1 MATNVDLDQTPDATA
16 EKCSRFELLDW
27 LNKTLDIKFT
37 EVEQI
42 CSGSCYCQLM
52 DWIFPGCID
61 LSTVKFQAQDMS
73 DFLHNYNM
81 LQAGFNK
88 TGVTKPVPVEEL
100 INGKFQPNFIFLKWF
115 KSFFQANLKGQVYNP
130 VEARQGQDI
139 QPARFRFRSP
149 QRLHLED
156 CNSASRSPSQSG
168 GLETNTDEEAL
179 GKYQRKRIIY
189 EDIWRETYSWV
200 GASTLGEIY
209 AYCSLCDLNFNIYHS
224 GLFDLKR
231 HSQSKKHSKLSLA
244 ASDVTLTPDSGK
256 SRQGSCSDLPPCSEL
271 VFRFIQANCVSGP
284 SAAEDQVS
292 TRYGQY
298 VLGLQY
304 PEDIVSACQ
313 KTPYCIYMYGGVVL
327 GQTDMASVV
336 LVGYFD
342 EKAARHCIR
351 LLDVL
356 QPPDDGNAGEKT
368 AAALVETLERFG
380 LPAANLAALY
390 SDGNGSAS
398 EPICSQL
405 RELNPNIVVLSG
417 LYGVADAACHAGV
430 SELSTQAQ
438 ELIVDIYSHYSS
450 CSTKDDNLKE
460 LFSSISGTDGLTLPL
475 TTCCLNF
482 CMLVRKVLGMWTDLI
497 SHFSSCN
504 KEDNIDNKAKLIC
517 TQLQDPK
524 LRAIF
529 MFLDQALE
537 PLRVFQERLH
547 HHEGSARADLVQIL
561 QDASGLLRSYA
572 SSFLRPQAVVDF
584 LKERDTFLLKTTKF
598 HLAGAELNVGGAVVE
613 DFLCELS
620 ETGSEAL
627 KLLQEQALSFYTA
640 LTASVAEG
648 LPLSDGVLR
657 SMAQLLSPQGRLKV
671 TGKAVGELGA
681 KLGLC
686 SSPEEISQLNK
697 EFLEYQLAE
706 EGEGDEGENRCDGGV
721 QNDSAAPSLEQH
733 WSTVLK
739 ASGST
744 TIFRKLVLTLL
755 AMPCPPLEAQKV
767 FTQAV
772 ENGDAAQFAD
782 SVTESELD
790 SIQEVDLTSDSTL
803 SDNNSV
809 NGLGRKKKNRGRSRK
824 IPSGSLLIM
833 EASMCCFPEGNYLN
847 GTVKPCTVRLQKII
861 NGPKNEDNTVFVE
874 DDVIWTNT
882 MEGDIKGIYGWESSL
897 RQKPEA
903 RTVFHAGAGAGAW
916 AKPQVL
922 DNDSKKDQE
931 SEAATPLKNANQ
943 TSASNVSPPSRRAAK
958 KGVDY
963 QDGKGFPTGE
973 LVWGKVKCFSW
984 WPGLVV
990 LWKSNKTPPVSMR
1003 RVEWFGDSMF
1013 SEICTER
1020 LLHFAAFAKCFCK
1033 NSYASFP
1040 TYKDAIYQ
1048 VLELAGER
1056 CEKFFLAAGNKQE
1069 ELKLML
1075 DWAHSGFQPTG
1086 PDGFNPPAADLMA
1099 ESSDSDYQPPSKKK
1113 YVNKKRPSSG
1123 NLVYSRGAMVQKV
1136 MKGKKI
1142 EEFCLSCG
1150 TPQIHTFHPLFE
1162 GSLCQKCKEN
1172 FIETLY
1178 RYDEDGYQSYCTVCC
1193 SGQEVILCGNASC
1206 CRCFCKDCL
1215 NFLVG
1220 DGTFNQL
1227 KDVDPWSCFMCLPS
1241 QCNGSLKLRPDW
1253 SVRVQEFFVNNSAL
1267 EFEPHR
1273 MYPSIPA
1280 HQRRPIRVLSL
1291 FDGIATGYLV
1301 LKDLGFIIKRYIA
1314 SEICGDSIAVGMIK
1328 HQGQIEHINDVRTI
1342 TRKHLA
1348 EWGPFDLLIGGSPCN
1363 DLACVNPARKGLF
1376 EGTGRLFFEY
1386 YRMLTMMRPRE
1397 DDDRPFF
1404 WLFENVVAMSGHDK
1418 ADICRFLECNPILID
1433 AVKVSPAHR
1442 ARYFWGNLPG
1452 MNRPLA
1458 TSLDDKVNLQD
1469 CLELGRT
1476 AKYNKIRTITTKSNS
1491 IRQGKMGPL
1500 PVDFNGKED
1509 YLWCTEMEKIFGFP
1523 KHYTDV
1529 NNMGRSQRQKV
1540 LGRSWSVPVI
1550 RHLFAPLKDYFA
1562 CE

>member
-16 EKCSRFELLDW
+16 ETCSRFELLDW

-100 INGKFQPNFIFLKWF
+100 INGEFQPNFIFLKWF

-130 VEARQGQDI
+130 VEARQ
-139 QPARFRFRSP
+139 
-149 QRLHLED
+149 
-156 CNSASRSPSQSG
+156 
-168 GLETNTDEEAL
+168 
-179 GKYQRKRIIY
+179 
-189 EDIWRETYSWV
+189 
-200 GASTLGEIY
+200 
-209 AYCSLCDLNFNIYHS
+209 
-224 GLFDLKR
+224 
-231 HSQSKKHSKLSLA
+231 
-244 ASDVTLTPDSGK
+244 DSGK

-292 TRYGQY
+292 IRYGQY

-430 SELSTQAQ
+430 SALSTQAQ

-504 KEDNIDNKAKLIC
+504 KEDKIDNKAKLIC

-613 DFLCELS
+613 DYLCESS

-627 KLLQEQALSFYTA
+627 KLLQEQALPFYTA

-671 TGKAVGELGA
+671 TGKAVGELGS

-697 EFLEYQLAE
+697 EFLEYQ
-706 EGEGDEGENRCDGGV
+706 CDGGV

-767 FTQAV
+767 FTQTMQEWLRNKSLNVLEWPRQSPDLNPIEHLWRDLKIAV
-772 ENGDAAQFAD
+772 Q
-782 SVTESELD
+782 
-790 SIQEVDLTSDSTL
+790 Q
-803 SDNNSV
+803 
-809 NGLGRKKKNRGRSRK
+809 RS
-824 IPSGSLLIM
+824 P
-833 EASMCCFPEGNYLN
+833 
-847 GTVKPCTVRLQKII
+847 
-861 NGPKNEDNTVFVE
+861 
-874 DDVIWTNT
+874 
-882 MEGDIKGIYGWESSL
+882 SSL
-897 RQKPEA
+897 TELERICREEWEKLPQYRCSKLVASYPRRLEA
-903 RTVFHAGAGAGAW
+903 VIA
-916 AKPQVL
+916 
-922 DNDSKKDQE
+922 
-931 SEAATPLKNANQ
+931 
-943 TSASNVSPPSRRAAK
+943 
-958 KGVDY
+958 
-963 QDGKGFPTGE
+963 DGKGFPTGE

-990 LWKSNKTPPVSMR
+990 LWNSNKTPPVSMR

-1086 PDGFNPPAADLMA
+1086 PDGFSPPAT
-1099 ESSDSDYQPPSKKK
+1099 
-1113 YVNKKRPSSG
+1113 PSSG
-1123 NLVYSRGAMVQKV
+1123 NLVYSRGTSYTHRDPYSLIRAVFRITLSLNNYIYINSIPFLLFTGEMVQKV

-1142 EEFCLSCG
+1142 EGISISFHCNCTFFNFTILMYTINYCITSEFCLSCG

-1193 SGQEVILCGNASC
+1193 AGQEVILCGNASC

-1241 QCNGSLKLRPDW
+1241 QCNGSLKPRPDW

-1458 TSLDDKVNLQD
+1458 TSLVDKVNLQD

-1476 AKYNKIRTITTKSNS
+1476 AKYNKVRTITTKSNS
-1491 IRQGKMGPL
+1491 IRQGKMGAL

-1509 YLWCTEMEKIFGFP
+1509 SLWCTEMEKIFGFP

>member
-16 EKCSRFELLDW
+16 EKCSSFELLDW

-37 EVEQI
+37 RVENI

-61 LSTVKFQAQDMS
+61 LSTVKFQAQDTS

-88 TGVTKPVPVEEL
+88 TGVTKTVPVEEL
-100 INGKFQPNFIFLKWF
+100 INGKFHPNFIFLKWF
-115 KSFFQANLKGQVYNP
+115 KRFFQANLAGQVYNP

-139 QPARFRFRSP
+139 QPARFRV
-149 QRLHLED
+149 
-156 CNSASRSPSQSG
+156 
-168 GLETNTDEEAL
+168 LETDTEEEAL
-179 GKYQRKRIIY
+179 GKYQRKSIIY

-209 AYCSLCDLNFNIYHS
+209 AYCSLCDLNLNIYHS
-224 GLFDLKR
+224 GLFDLKC
-231 HSQSKKHSKLSLA
+231 HSQSKKHCKLSLA
-244 ASDVTLTPDSGK
+244 ASDGTLTPEPGK
-256 SRQGSCSDLPPCSEL
+256 SSQGSCSDLPPCSEL
-271 VFRFIQANCVSGP
+271 VIRFIQANCVSGP

-292 TRYGQY
+292 NRYGQY

-304 PEDIVSACQ
+304 PKDIVSACQ

-342 EKAARHCIR
+342 VKEARHRIR

-356 QPPDDGNAGEKT
+356 QPPDDDNAGEKT

-405 RELNPNIVVLSG
+405 RELNTNMLVLSG

-438 ELIVDIYSHYSS
+438 ELIVDIYSHFSS

-504 KEDNIDNKAKLIC
+504 EEDNIDNKAKLIC

-572 SSFLRPQAVVDF
+572 SSFLRPQAVVLF
-584 LKERDTFLLKTTKF
+584 LKERDAFLLKTTKF
-598 HLAGAELNVGGAVVE
+598 HLPGAELNVGGAVVE
-613 DFLCELS
+613 DFLCESS

-627 KLLQEQALSFYTA
+627 QLLQEQALSFYTA
-640 LTASVAEG
+640 LTARVAEG

-686 SSPEEISQLNK
+686 SSPEEISRLNK

-706 EGEGDEGENRCDGGV
+706 EGEGDDGENR
-721 QNDSAAPSLEQH
+721 SPSLEQH

-767 FTQAV
+767 FTQ
-772 ENGDAAQFAD
+772 FAD
-782 SVTESELD
+782 SVTESELG
-790 SIQEVDLTSDSTL
+790 SIQKVDRTNDSTL

-809 NGLGRKKKNRGRSRK
+809 NGLGRKKESRGRSRK
-824 IPSGSLLIM
+824 IPSVLECVCVCVLDVFN
-833 EASMCCFPEGNYLN
+833 MCVCMCVVPQGNI
-847 GTVKPCTVRLQKII
+847 R
-861 NGPKNEDNTVFVE
+861 
-874 DDVIWTNT
+874 
-882 MEGDIKGIYGWESSL
+882 GIYGWESSL
-897 RQKPEA
+897 RHKPQA
-903 RTVFHAGAGAGAW
+903 RAVFQAGAGAGAW

-931 SEAATPLKNANQ
+931 SEAVTVGTL
-943 TSASNVSPPSRRAAK
+943 TC
-958 KGVDY
+958 
-963 QDGKGFPTGE
+963 DGKGFPTGE
-973 LVWGKVKCFSW
+973 LVWGKVKGFSW
-984 WPGLVV
+984 WPGVVV

-1003 RVEWFGDSMF
+1003 RVEWFGDGMF

-1020 LLHFAAFAKCFCK
+1020 LLRFAAFAKGFCK
-1033 NSYASFP
+1033 NSYASLP

-1056 CEKFFLAAGNKQE
+1056 CEKSFLAAGNKQE

-1086 PDGFNPPAADLMA
+1086 PDGFNPTAPAGMC
-1099 ESSDSDYQPPSKKK
+1099 ESSDSALSDYQPPAKKK
-1113 YVNKKRPSSG
+1113 YVNKNRPSSG
-1123 NLVYSRGAMVQKV
+1123 NQGYSRGNNFTILMYT
-1136 MKGKKI
+1136 I
-1142 EEFCLSCG
+1142 NYCITSEFCLSCG
-1150 TPQIHTFHPLFE
+1150 TPHIHTFHPLFE
-1162 GSLCQKCKEN
+1162 GSLCQKCKDN

-1178 RYDEDGYQSYCTVCC
+1178 RYDKDGYQSYCTVCC
-1193 SGQEVILCGNASC
+1193 AGQEVILCGNASC

-1220 DGTFNQL
+1220 DGTFKQL
-1227 KDVDPWSCFMCLPS
+1227 KDVDPWICFMCLPS

-1253 SVRVQEFFVNNSAL
+1253 SVRVQQFFINNSAL

-1273 MYPSIPA
+1273 MYPSIPT

-1314 SEICGDSIAVGMIK
+1314 SEICGNSIAVGMIK

-1458 TSLDDKVNLQD
+1458 TSLDDKVNRQD

-1476 AKYNKIRTITTKSNS
+1476 AKYNKVPTITTKSNS

-1500 PVDFNGKED
+1500 PVDFNGTED
-1509 YLWCTEMEKIFGFP
+1509 SLWCTEMEKIFGFP
-1523 KHYTDV
+1523 KHYTDA
-1529 NNMGRSQRQKV
+1529 NNMGQSQRQKV
-1540 LGRSWSVPVI
+1540 MGRSWSVPVI

>member
-16 EKCSRFELLDW
+16 EKCSSFELLDW

-37 EVEQI
+37 RVENI

-61 LSTVKFQAQDMS
+61 LSTVKFQAQDTS

-88 TGVTKPVPVEEL
+88 TGVTKTVPVEEL
-100 INGKFQPNFIFLKWF
+100 INGKFHPNFIFLKWF
-115 KSFFQANLKGQVYNP
+115 KRFFQANLAGQVYNP

-139 QPARFRFRSP
+139 QPARFRLHSP
-149 QRLHLED
+149 QRLHLK
-156 CNSASRSPSQSG
+156 G
-168 GLETNTDEEAL
+168 VLETDTEEEAL
-179 GKYQRKRIIY
+179 GKYQRKSIIY

-209 AYCSLCDLNFNIYHS
+209 AYCSLCDLNLNIYHS
-224 GLFDLKR
+224 GLFDLKC
-231 HSQSKKHSKLSLA
+231 HSQSKKHCKLSLA
-244 ASDVTLTPDSGK
+244 ASDGTLTPEPGK
-256 SRQGSCSDLPPCSEL
+256 SSQGSCSDLPPCSEL
-271 VFRFIQANCVSGP
+271 VIRFIQANCVSGP

-292 TRYGQY
+292 NRYGQY

-304 PEDIVSACQ
+304 PKDIVSACQ

-342 EKAARHCIR
+342 VKEARHRIR

-356 QPPDDGNAGEKT
+356 QPPDDDNAGEKT

-405 RELNPNIVVLSG
+405 RELNTNMLVLSG

-438 ELIVDIYSHYSS
+438 ELIVDIYSHFSS

-504 KEDNIDNKAKLIC
+504 EEDNIDNKAKLIC

-572 SSFLRPQAVVDF
+572 SSFLRPQAVVLF
-584 LKERDTFLLKTTKF
+584 LKERDAFLLKTTKF
-598 HLAGAELNVGGAVVE
+598 HLPGAELNVGGAVVE
-613 DFLCELS
+613 DFLCESS

-627 KLLQEQALSFYTA
+627 QLLQEQALSFYTA
-640 LTASVAEG
+640 LTARVAEG

-686 SSPEEISQLNK
+686 SSPEEISRLNK

-706 EGEGDEGENRCDGGV
+706 EGEGDDGENRCDGGV

-767 FTQAV
+767 FTQV
-772 ENGDAAQFAD
+772 
-782 SVTESELD
+782 S
-790 SIQEVDLTSDSTL
+790 
-803 SDNNSV
+803 
-809 NGLGRKKKNRGRSRK
+809 
-824 IPSGSLLIM
+824 
-833 EASMCCFPEGNYLN
+833 SMCCFPGVNYLN

-861 NGPKNEDNTVFVE
+861 MLECVCVCVLDVFNMCVCMC
-874 DDVIWTNT
+874 VVPQGNIR
-882 MEGDIKGIYGWESSL
+882 GIYGWESSL
-897 RQKPEA
+897 RHKPQA
-903 RTVFHAGAGAGAW
+903 RAVFQAGAGAGAW

-931 SEAATPLKNANQ
+931 SEAVTNENQ
-943 TSASNVSPPSRRAAK
+943 TSTSNVSTPSRRA
-958 KGVDY
+958 
-963 QDGKGFPTGE
+963 DGKGFPTGE
-973 LVWGKVKCFSW
+973 LVWGKVKGFSW
-984 WPGLVV
+984 WPGVVV

-1003 RVEWFGDSMF
+1003 RVEWFGDGMF

-1020 LLHFAAFAKCFCK
+1020 LLRFAAFAKGFCK
-1033 NSYASFP
+1033 NSYASLP

-1056 CEKFFLAAGNKQE
+1056 CEKSFLAAGNKQE

-1086 PDGFNPPAADLMA
+1086 PDGFNPTAPAGMC
-1099 ESSDSDYQPPSKKK
+1099 ESSDSALSDYQPPAKKK
-1113 YVNKKRPSSG
+1113 YVNKNRPSSG
-1123 NLVYSRGAMVQKV
+1123 NQGYSRGAMLQKV

-1150 TPQIHTFHPLFE
+1150 TPHIHTFHPLFE
-1162 GSLCQKCKEN
+1162 GSLCQKCKDN

-1178 RYDEDGYQSYCTVCC
+1178 RYDKDGYQSYCTVCC
-1193 SGQEVILCGNASC
+1193 AGQEVILCGNASC

-1220 DGTFNQL
+1220 DGTFKQL
-1227 KDVDPWSCFMCLPS
+1227 KDVDPWICFMCLPS

-1253 SVRVQEFFVNNSAL
+1253 SVRVQQFFINNSAL

-1273 MYPSIPA
+1273 MYPSIPT

-1314 SEICGDSIAVGMIK
+1314 SEICGNSIAVGMIK

-1458 TSLDDKVNLQD
+1458 TSLDDKVNRQD

-1476 AKYNKIRTITTKSNS
+1476 AKYNKVPTITTKSNS

-1500 PVDFNGKED
+1500 PVDFNGTED
-1509 YLWCTEMEKIFGFP
+1509 SLWCTEMEKIFGFP
-1523 KHYTDV
+1523 KHYTDA
-1529 NNMGRSQRQKV
+1529 NNMGQSQRQKV
-1540 LGRSWSVPVI
+1540 MGRSWSVPVI

>member
-1 MATNVDLDQTPDATA
+1 MATNVDLDQTPDTTA
-16 EKCSRFELLDW
+16 EKCSSFELLDW

-37 EVEQI
+37 RVEHI

-61 LSTVKFQAQDMS
+61 LSTVKFQAQDTS

-88 TGVTKPVPVEEL
+88 TGVTKEL

-115 KSFFQANLKGQVYNP
+115 KRFFQANLAGQVYNP

-139 QPARFRFRSP
+139 QPAILRLHSP
-149 QRLHLED
+149 QRLHLKGH
-156 CNSASRSPSQSG
+156 NS
-168 GLETNTDEEAL
+168 
-179 GKYQRKRIIY
+179 
-189 EDIWRETYSWV
+189 
-200 GASTLGEIY
+200 
-209 AYCSLCDLNFNIYHS
+209 
-224 GLFDLKR
+224 
-231 HSQSKKHSKLSLA
+231 LSLA
-244 ASDVTLTPDSGK
+244 ASDGTLTPEPGK
-256 SRQGSCSDLPPCSEL
+256 SSQGSCSDLPPCSEL

-292 TRYGQY
+292 NRYCQY

-342 EKAARHCIR
+342 VKEARHCIR

-356 QPPDDGNAGEKT
+356 QHPDDDNAGEKT

-405 RELNPNIVVLSG
+405 RELNTNMLVLSG

-482 CMLVRKVLGMWTDLI
+482 CMLVRKFLGMWTDLI

-504 KEDNIDNKAKLIC
+504 EEDNIDNKAKLIC

-561 QDASGLLRSYA
+561 QDASSLLRSYA
-572 SSFLRPQAVVDF
+572 SSFLRPQAVVLF
-584 LKERDTFLLKTTKF
+584 LKERDSFLLKTTKF
-598 HLAGAELNVGGAVVE
+598 HLPGAELNVGGAVVE
-613 DFLCELS
+613 DFLCESS

-627 KLLQEQALSFYTA
+627 QLLQEQALSFYTA
-640 LTASVAEG
+640 LTARVAEG

-697 EFLEYQLAE
+697 EFLEYQ
-706 EGEGDEGENRCDGGV
+706 CDGGV

-767 FTQAV
+767 FTQVFKRSVQKLCVCLSVCQSVCQSVSQSLHLYYLCLCSQAV
-772 ENGDAAQFAD
+772 ENGDADQFAD

-790 SIQEVDLTSDSTL
+790 SIQKVDLTNDSTL
-803 SDNNSV
+803 SDNNSD
-809 NGLGRKKKNRGRSRK
+809 
-824 IPSGSLLIM
+824 
-833 EASMCCFPEGNYLN
+833 
-847 GTVKPCTVRLQKII
+847 GT
-861 NGPKNEDNTVFVE
+861 
-874 DDVIWTNT
+874 
-882 MEGDIKGIYGWESSL
+882 
-897 RQKPEA
+897 
-903 RTVFHAGAGAGAW
+903 
-916 AKPQVL
+916 
-922 DNDSKKDQE
+922 
-931 SEAATPLKNANQ
+931 
-943 TSASNVSPPSRRAAK
+943 
-958 KGVDY
+958 
-963 QDGKGFPTGE
+963 GFPTGE
-973 LVWGKVKCFSW
+973 LVWGKVKGFTW
-984 WPGLVV
+984 WPGVVV

-1003 RVEWFGDSMF
+1003 RVEWFGDGMF

-1020 LLHFAAFAKCFCK
+1020 LLRFAAFAKGFCK
-1033 NSYASFP
+1033 NSYASLP

-1056 CEKFFLAAGNKQE
+1056 CEKSFLAAGNKQE

-1086 PDGFNPPAADLMA
+1086 PDGFNPPAPAGMCGLDNFTILMYTINYCIT
-1099 ESSDSDYQPPSKKK
+1099 S
-1113 YVNKKRPSSG
+1113 
-1123 NLVYSRGAMVQKV
+1123 
-1136 MKGKKI
+1136 
-1142 EEFCLSCG
+1142 EFCLSCG
-1150 TPQIHTFHPLFE
+1150 TPHIHTFHPLFE

-1178 RYDEDGYQSYCTVCC
+1178 RYDKDGYQSYCTVCC
-1193 SGQEVILCGNASC
+1193 AGQEVILCGNASC

-1253 SVRVQEFFVNNSAL
+1253 SVRVQQFFVNNSAL
-1267 EFEPHR
+1267 KFEPHR
-1273 MYPSIPA
+1273 MYPSIPT

-1314 SEICGDSIAVGMIK
+1314 SEICGNSIAVGMIK

-1476 AKYNKIRTITTKSNS
+1476 AKNNKVRTITTKSNS

-1509 YLWCTEMEKIFGFP
+1509 SLWCTEMEKIFGFP

-1529 NNMGRSQRQKV
+1529 NNMGQSQRQKV
-1540 LGRSWSVPVI
+1540 QGRSWSVPVI

>member
-16 EKCSRFELLDW
+16 EKCSSFELLDW

-37 EVEQI
+37 RVENI

-61 LSTVKFQAQDMS
+61 LSTVKFQAQDTS

-88 TGVTKPVPVEEL
+88 TGVTKTVPVEEL
-100 INGKFQPNFIFLKWF
+100 INGKFHPNFIFLKWF
-115 KSFFQANLKGQVYNP
+115 KRFFQANLAGQVYNP

-139 QPARFRFRSP
+139 QPARFRLHSP
-149 QRLHLED
+149 QRLHLKD
-156 CNSASRSPSQSG
+156 R
-168 GLETNTDEEAL
+168 LL
-179 GKYQRKRIIY
+179 LIFLWKYQRKSIIY

-209 AYCSLCDLNFNIYHS
+209 AYCSLCDLNLNIYHS
-224 GLFDLKR
+224 GLFDLKC
-231 HSQSKKHSKLSLA
+231 HSQSKKHCKLSLA
-244 ASDVTLTPDSGK
+244 ASDGTLTPEPGK
-256 SRQGSCSDLPPCSEL
+256 SSQGSCSDLPPCSEL
-271 VFRFIQANCVSGP
+271 VIRFIQANCVSGP

-292 TRYGQY
+292 NRYGQY

-304 PEDIVSACQ
+304 PKDIVSACQ

-342 EKAARHCIR
+342 VKEARHRIR

-356 QPPDDGNAGEKT
+356 QPPDDDNAGEKT

-405 RELNPNIVVLSG
+405 RELNTNMLVLSG

-438 ELIVDIYSHYSS
+438 ELIVDIYSHFSS

-504 KEDNIDNKAKLIC
+504 EEDNIDNKAKLIC

-572 SSFLRPQAVVDF
+572 SSFLRPQAVVLF
-584 LKERDTFLLKTTKF
+584 LKERDAFLLKTTKF
-598 HLAGAELNVGGAVVE
+598 HLPGAELNVGGAVVE
-613 DFLCELS
+613 DFLCESS

-627 KLLQEQALSFYTA
+627 QLLQEQALSFYTA
-640 LTASVAEG
+640 LTARVAEG

-686 SSPEEISQLNK
+686 SSPEEISRLNK

-706 EGEGDEGENRCDGGV
+706 EGEGDDGENR
-721 QNDSAAPSLEQH
+721 SPSLEQH

-772 ENGDAAQFAD
+772 ENGDADQFAD
-782 SVTESELD
+782 SVTESELG
-790 SIQEVDLTSDSTL
+790 SIQKVDRTNDSTL

-809 NGLGRKKKNRGRSRK
+809 NGLGRKKESRGRSRK
-824 IPSGSLLIM
+824 IPS
-833 EASMCCFPEGNYLN
+833 
-847 GTVKPCTVRLQKII
+847 
-861 NGPKNEDNTVFVE
+861 
-874 DDVIWTNT
+874 
-882 MEGDIKGIYGWESSL
+882 
-897 RQKPEA
+897 
-903 RTVFHAGAGAGAW
+903 
-916 AKPQVL
+916 
-922 DNDSKKDQE
+922 
-931 SEAATPLKNANQ
+931 
-943 TSASNVSPPSRRAAK
+943 
-958 KGVDY
+958 
-963 QDGKGFPTGE
+963 E
-973 LVWGKVKCFSW
+973 LVWGKVKGFSW
-984 WPGLVV
+984 WPGVVV

-1003 RVEWFGDSMF
+1003 RVEWFGDGMF

-1020 LLHFAAFAKCFCK
+1020 LLRFAAFAKGFCK
-1033 NSYASFP
+1033 NSYASLP

-1056 CEKFFLAAGNKQE
+1056 CEKSFLAAGNKQE

-1086 PDGFNPPAADLMA
+1086 PDGFNPTAPADSKA
-1099 ESSDSDYQPPSKKK
+1099 ESSDSALSDYQPPAKKK
-1113 YVNKKRPSSG
+1113 YVNKNRPSSG
-1123 NLVYSRGAMVQKV
+1123 NQGYSRGAMLQKV

-1150 TPQIHTFHPLFE
+1150 TPHIHTFHPLFE
-1162 GSLCQKCKEN
+1162 GSLCQKCKDN

-1178 RYDEDGYQSYCTVCC
+1178 RYDKDGYQSYCTVCC
-1193 SGQEVILCGNASC
+1193 AGQEVILCGNASC

-1220 DGTFNQL
+1220 DGTFKQL
-1227 KDVDPWSCFMCLPS
+1227 KDVDPWICFMCLPS

-1253 SVRVQEFFVNNSAL
+1253 SVRVQQFFINNSAL

-1273 MYPSIPA
+1273 MYPSIPT

-1314 SEICGDSIAVGMIK
+1314 SEICGNSIAVGMIK

-1458 TSLDDKVNLQD
+1458 TSLDDKVNRQD

-1476 AKYNKIRTITTKSNS
+1476 AKYNKVPTITTKSNS

-1500 PVDFNGKED
+1500 PVDFNGTED
-1509 YLWCTEMEKIFGFP
+1509 SLWCTEMEKIFGFP
-1523 KHYTDV
+1523 KHYTDA
-1529 NNMGRSQRQKV
+1529 NNMGQSQRQKV
-1540 LGRSWSVPVI
+1540 MGRSWSVPVI